1 MNQNDKH
8 WLVRE
13 TTIKKLWLLLYI
25 CLVLSVIV
33 EFFVT
38 HHERFGGHGVDSS
51 IGFSAW
57 FGFISCL
64 LMVVFAKLLGFL
76 IKRPD
81 NFYTAVEQSPSSESD
96 SKSKSNA

>member
-13 TTIKKLWLLLYI
+13 TTIRKLWILLYI
-25 CLVLSVIV
+25 FLSVSVIV
-33 EFFVT
+33 EFFVS
-38 HHERFGGHGVDSS
+38 HHERFGTHGIDSS

-64 LMVVFAKLLGFL
+64 LMVVFAKLLGLL

-81 NFYTAVEQSPSSESD
+81 DFYTSEEQSASSGSA